1 MNWFV
6 LVIVPLLAQAVEA
19 TPTPGSTQATL
30 LQLLKSGGWVM
41 WPLILTSVIMLSL
54 IFACLFSLAARNGGD
69 PPIYGNGRG
78 APAKARL
85 PRD

>member
-1 MNWFV
+1 MTSIEIQRKRSDRNAVRPQVQSNEFALRHQVHLNRELIGMNRFV

-41 WPLILTSVIMLSL
+41 CPLDFDS
-54 IFACLFSLAARNGGD
+54 R
-69 PPIYGNGRG
+69 
-78 APAKARL
+78 
-85 PRD
+85 

>member
-1 MNWFV
+1 MNRFV

-41 WPLILTSVIMLSL
+41 FP
-54 IFACLFSLAARNGGD
+54 
-69 PPIYGNGRG
+69 
-78 APAKARL
+78 
-85 PRD
+85 

>member
-6 LVIVPLLAQAVEA
+6 LLIVPLLAQAVEA

-41 WPLILTSVIMLSL
+41 IPLILTSVITLSL
-54 IFACLFSLAARNGGD
+54 IFACSVCGGEPLSLADLWKRRKRSCESAITSD
-69 PPIYGNGRG
+69 
-78 APAKARL
+78 
-85 PRD
+85 